1 MNHIGLSGYS
11 SGYNPLVFGQS
22 GCSFNVYV
30 CMCVDIHS
38 KRARGPC
45 IHSKRARGQFIHPLS
60 LNVPAGK
67 VGVHSFQTRPRARLR
82 ARGRVRGHHPFTPN
96 APTDAGACVG
106 TIRSRPRAPS
116 VHSKRARGRVYA
128 PASVCRGII
137 LILTEKTRGVSGSVS
152 LVRLHFC
159 WICLLHPSHHAR
171 FSFAQYSKQT
181 VPFIPHSIYTA
192 PGVPVLEHGLLH
204 RA

>member
-67 VGVHSFQTRPRARLR
+67 VGVHSFQARPRARLR
-82 ARGRVRGHHPFTPN
+82 ARGRVRGHYPF
-96 APTDAGACVG
+96 APAG
-106 TIRSRPRAPS
+106 TIRSLPT
-116 VHSKRARGRVYA
+116 RARARLRARERVQRDNFDLDRKDTRCEWVGKFSSSAPFVGYA
-128 PASVCRGII
+128 YS
-137 LILTEKTRGVSGSVS
+137 TRRTMHVSVS
-152 LVRLHFC
+152 HSTANRLFH
-159 WICLLHPSHHAR
+159 LYR
-171 FSFAQYSKQT
+171 T
-181 VPFIPHSIYTA
+181 R
-192 PGVPVLEHGLLH
+192 
-204 RA
+204 RASP